1 MNRIFR
7 AVLTAVLAL
16 GCVLPAAAQ
25 SLTTTYATDN
35 SSGGNT
41 FDLKSTRDLRID
53 SFDIHLGSAG
63 TTTQVAVYWRT
74 GTANGFQ
81 ANPAGWTLLGTATV
95 VSQGPGNPTHLPI
108 GGLKLVAGQTYG
120 MYITLVNNDV
130 SFLYTNGTTT
140 FANSDLSFV
149 PFYGEWA
156 PAFDPNVFYPR
167 IWNGTVYYS
176 DAGFTTCAAEGLK
189 GSKLALCQKTCE
201 VKQTTSTLNGLILL
215 YRQAYREDP
224 PCAR

>member
-1 MNRIFR
+1 MNRIFK
-7 AVLTAVLAL
+7 ALLTATLLL
-16 GCVLPAAAQ
+16 GCALPAAAQ
-25 SLTTTYATDN
+25 SLTTTYATNN
-35 SSGGNT
+35 SSGGNS
-41 FDLKSTRDLRID
+41 FDLKATRDLRID
-53 SFDIHLGSAG
+53 SFDIHLGYEGLSAP
-63 TTTQVAVYWRT
+63 VAVYWRP
-74 GTANGFQ
+74 GTANGFEGS
-81 ANPAGWTLLGTATV
+81 PAGWTLLGTATV
-95 VSQGPGNPTHLPI
+95 ATRGSGVPTPLPI

-120 MYITLVNNDV
+120 IYITALDPGVP
-130 SFLYTNGTTT
+130 FYYTNGDTPY
-140 FANSDLSFV
+140 ANSDLSLV
-149 PFYGEWA
+149 PFRGQSA
-156 PAFDPNVFYPR
+156 PPFSGSLFSPR